1 MIDKTLFEELNERV
15 GEALR
20 NSPVQDLER
29 NLRAL
34 LAAWLDRLD
43 VVLRED
49 FEVQKKLLE
58 RAQAKLADLE
68 RRIAELESRA
78 QGKRREE
85 TTQPTLRCLR
95 GGDSHDRRHGIE
107 P

>member
-1 MIDKTLFEELNERV
+1 MIDKGLFEELNERI

-29 NLRAL
+29 NLREL

-58 RAQAKLADLE
+58 RAQATLADLE
-68 RRIAELESRA
+68 RRIAELESRG
-78 QGKRREE
+78 QSSRPGKPRS
-85 TTQPTLRCLR
+85 TAARCSR
-95 GGDSHDRRHGIE
+95 GERA
-107 P
+107 

>member
-1 MIDKTLFEELNERV
+1 VIDKTLFEDLNERL

-20 NSPVQDLER
+20 NSPAQDIER

-49 FEVQKKLLE
+49 FEVQKKLVE

-68 RRIAELESRA
+68 RRIAELESRG
-78 QGKRREE
+78 QSQRPR
-85 TTQPTLRCLR
+85 
-95 GGDSHDRRHGIE
+95 
-107 P
+107 

>member
-1 MIDKTLFEELNERV
+1 MIDKTLFEELNERI

-20 NSPVQDLER
+20 NSPAQDIER
-29 NLRAL
+29 NLRVL
-34 LAAWLDRLD
+34 LAAWFDRLD
-43 VVLRED
+43 LVLRED

-78 QGKRREE
+78 QSKRPE
-85 TTQPTLRCLR
+85 
-95 GGDSHDRRHGIE
+95 
-107 P
+107 